1 MQLISRTRRL
11 LPSIGS
17 SLVLFLCGIPQ
28 AEAQI
33 LVSANEGKY
42 DLSSGVG
49 TVVPAPADDGLTI
62 VDFSQFPPRV
72 GNIPGVANSVVGP
85 PTNVAITP
93 DERLALVANSVRR
106 YTDDPK
112 KPLPDDVLQVV
123 DLRSSAGNV
132 VARVTV
138 GKQPSGVAINRAG
151 DLALVANRADGTV
164 SVLAIN
170 GEGVTLRETITVGDA
185 ASEPS
190 DVAFNP
196 AGDLAIVSLNK
207 AAAARVLRI
216 AGEQIKVEER
226 KLPLYGQPYHVQI
239 TPDGA
244 LALVAGAGN
253 QNGLD
258 ADLLTLIDL
267 TANPIRTIDH
277 VIVGTGPE
285 SFDIS
290 PDGRLVAAV
299 LMEGSNV
306 PADDPQR
313 VEYGRMRLFKRDGKS
328 LSRVQEL
335 RIGRVPEGVCFSPD
349 GKYLVVQE
357 HAARQLAIFAVK
369 GDAVEDTG
377 QRVATPGFP
386 SALRRADRA
395 R

>member
-1 MQLISRTRRL
+1 MQIISRTHRF

-17 SLVLFLCGIPQ
+17 ALVMFFCGIGQ

-49 TVVPAPADDGLTI
+49 TVVPTPADDSLTI
-62 VDFSQFPPRV
+62 LDFSQFPPRV
-72 GNIPGVANSVVGP
+72 RNILGVANSVVGP

-93 DERLALVANSVRR
+93 DERLALIANSVRR

-123 DLRSSAGNV
+123 DMPGVAGNV
-132 VARVTV
+132 VAHLTV

-151 DLALVANRADGTV
+151 DLAFVANRADGTV

-170 GEGVTLRETITVGDA
+170 GERVTLRETITVGDA

-216 AGEQIKVEER
+216 AGKRIKVEER

-244 LALVAGAGN
+244 LAIVAGAGN

-267 TANPIRTIDH
+267 TADPIHTIDH

-290 PDGRLVAAV
+290 PDGRLVAVV

-313 VEYGRMRLFKRDGKS
+313 VEYGRLPSSSATGSHSRAFKNCASAAFPKGFAFRPTVSIWSSKS
-328 LSRVQEL
+328 TPPSNWRS
-335 RIGRVPEGVCFSPD
+335 SP
-349 GKYLVVQE
+349 
-357 HAARQLAIFAVK
+357 
-369 GDAVEDTG
+369 
-377 QRVATPGFP
+377 
-386 SALRRADRA
+386 
-395 R
+395 